1 LQEILQEVSA
11 YLRNNL
17 ILSLGVAFVA
27 GFAAAKTVAYERR
40 SSILFFLI
48 VGVIGLFLSQ
58 FMILLFGLKDYL
70 EEVSEFRLLF
80 DFIAAYIGSFIVAA
94 VIHFIKPT

>member
-1 LQEILQEVSA
+1 LQEIFREVSA
-11 YLRNNL
+11 YLQGNL

-27 GFAAAKTVAYERR
+27 GFAADKTVAYERR

-48 VGVIGLFLSQ
+48 VGAIGLFFSQ
-58 FMILLFGLKDYL
+58 FMLLFFGLKDYL
-70 EEVSEFRLLF
+70 EKVSEFRIFF

-94 VIHFIKPT
+94 VIHFVKPT